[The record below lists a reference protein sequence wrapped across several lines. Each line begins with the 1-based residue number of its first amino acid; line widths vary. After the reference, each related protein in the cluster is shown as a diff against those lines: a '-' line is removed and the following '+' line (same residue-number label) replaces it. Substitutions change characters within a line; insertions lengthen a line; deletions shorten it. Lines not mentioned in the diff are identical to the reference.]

1 MKPRIYEPENA
12 NRAAAAIFARV
23 GVPALCLAAVCLS
36 CLPNDSGDGNASD
49 DAEPYR
55 NQFLALA
62 GSWSVVGS
70 DVTYDDPA
78 MPQAAIGLEANFLQL
93 EFLSDGPVA
102 NTGSYAAVYLTS
114 ILGCDT
120 TSPSFG
126 EGKATVAVAQQ
137 PEPVV
142 AFDLVGAYY
151 RPADDVTVTIAR
163 AATPA
168 EPGNAARYAFAVY
181 GGRQLV
187 SVQVDQPGVDDD
199 GDGLI
204 DEPGEF
210 TLFDEIAQGAV
221 LIASGEMTLRFIR

>member
-12 NRAAAAIFARV
+12 NRAAASIFARV
-23 GVPALCLAAVCLS
+23 GVPAICLAMLS
-36 CLPNDSGDGNASD
+36 IACGHGGGSTSD
-49 DAEPYR
+49 DPRDTYR
-55 NQFLALA
+55 NQFLALE
-62 GSWSVVGS
+62 GGWSVVGS

-137 PEPVV
+137 PDPVV

-187 SVQVDQPGVDDD
+187 SVPVDQPGVDDD

-210 TLFDEIAQGAV
+210 TLFDQIAPGAV
-221 LIASGEMTLRFIR
+221 LIASGEMTLRFTR